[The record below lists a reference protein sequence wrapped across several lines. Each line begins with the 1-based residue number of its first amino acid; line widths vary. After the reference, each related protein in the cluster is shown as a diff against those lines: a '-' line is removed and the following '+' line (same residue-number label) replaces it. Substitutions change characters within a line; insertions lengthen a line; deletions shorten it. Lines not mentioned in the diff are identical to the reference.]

1 MKKISLILLSLIFI
15 SCSNLFENILSE
27 RADAEENEQ
36 NTEQNQ
42 PESPLS
48 QSPDSPQS
56 PQSQEQPQNQS
67 FVLSGSMVLD
77 GAMPSIY
84 SDAEQG
90 EDRSANPTLAS
101 SEVEY
106 FVYGTDSS
114 GNKIEGSFGSGAD
127 SKTFSIGLVF
137 GREWTITC
145 GMRKTSGSKEE
156 FLTASSNPKTYT
168 VNNYTDALVLYPLP
182 ATSGKGEVSLSMTI
196 PPSITNVTVSC
207 ISSNSADWT
216 ISNVAVTPGSGST
229 NGTAL
234 LQTGTNDDEKIKSG
248 VYKISLSFFKG
259 SDLVFQTTQSINVFY
274 GLLTNQWYD
283 ASASGTSS
291 AINNGSFVLT
301 ENLVKLYIATNFY
314 VGQITGAA
322 LPSDTNAGTHK
333 APFETLT
340 RALAQIESYGNP
352 ENNYKIH
359 ISSLVFPDNG
369 ASAGFEIPSSFDTKM
384 NSLTLVGVTGNT
396 TDIIDGDNRFTALS
410 INTSKKVYIKNLKIT
425 EGKAAS
431 GGGILV
437 GSNGDVSIDNCII
450 TNNAA
455 TTIGGGI
462 LSYGTVEMTSTDIK
476 ANKAKQFGY
485 GICVASGSFT
495 MNSGEVSGNIFDTS
509 SEANPP
515 SVLDSGAVFVKKDA
529 EFNFD
534 GGTIMNND
542 SRAIYN
548 HGTVNMTDGT
558 ISGHTAPR
566 GGGIYNNGS
575 LSISGGTIT
584 DNHAATD
591 GDAGNGGGIYINAA
605 TAQTGDTPAVTP
617 TFTMTGGTI
626 SENTAKFYGGGIANN
641 STATI
646 SGGEISGNY
655 VTETSACGGGGIAT
669 FVNLT
674 LESNA
679 YIPSGDDNK
688 NDIYL
693 YDSSNGS
700 TQFHIKIGQTLNH
713 SNVALLTPAA
723 YTQGRTMIS
732 KAQGSSA
739 NLAAEAA
746 KFNVKSESYEGD
758 WEISSTGL
766 LNQVPSLGK
775 IGTTYYVN
783 LSALLAAI
791 TGAGESETLDITL
804 YGALTASQLG
814 KAATEGTVI
823 NAIKTTA
830 AKVNLIIDSN
840 AQIKPSTCVQL
851 FTGCNNLLTADLRG
865 LDTSDIT
872 SFSYMF
878 NGCSNLTSLDVS
890 SFNTAKVT
898 IMSNMFNGCKKLSSL
913 DVSSFDTSSVINMS
927 GMFNECEVITSLDL
941 SFFDTA
947 NVTTMDQMFR
957 NSSALTTI
965 IVSDTFE
972 TSSVTSSSNMFA
984 GCTSL
989 MGGAS
994 TGFSSSHLN
1003 ASYAHIDEGTENPG
1017 YFTEREYY
1025 AKVNNVFYDDFD
1037 TAYAAIKDATG
1048 NIFVVVSD
1056 NATSTIGS
1064 SNNTNNITNAIR
1076 NTSATSVSFSVARG
1090 KTINLTSCSSLFDS
1104 CNRLKSADLRGFN
1117 TTEVSNYTDMFKNCT
1132 NLESVNLSSFNT
1144 SNATILTCFFRECEK
1159 LTTIDLSSFD
1169 TSNVT
1174 AMNQMFRNCKAVE
1187 KIIVSDKF
1195 VTTKVTSYSSI
1206 FQYCTTQLK
1215 GGAGTTWAQTLIDAI
1230 GYARID
1236 SGSSAPGLFTSN
1248 TPDQVVTLGTKEV
1261 TGSSFDGTTAV
1272 SGSKVF
1278 VENRAI
1284 GTIKPITVS
1293 DHEVTQ
1299 GEYETYC
1306 IYGGDETKR
1315 PTTATGK
1322 GVFYPAYYISWYDAI
1337 TYCNLRSKADNLT
1350 PVYSI
1355 TVNDEETGNPIQ
1367 ETDPSKWPSIR
1378 QGTGS
1383 NAGKYCGPSESV
1395 AAWNAVKF
1403 NKSADGW
1410 RLPTEIEW
1418 EYLARNADLT
1428 GTQYTYSGNNNAA
1441 PVCWYQT
1448 VSGGKAQYVEKLQK
1462 NNIDLYDMSGNVWE
1476 WCWDLAA
1483 DDNALAASTP
1493 ITGTEA
1499 SGVIQRECR
1508 GGGYNSA
1515 ISNCTVALRYKRNP
1529 YSYPSDVGF
1538 RVVRGALCEG
1548 SKLPS
1553 ELKEV
1558 GDIVFNDG
1566 SATPYTELASLTN
1579 AQKAKAI
1586 AIIFYKGT
1594 GLNDGADTSTERT
1607 LGVSLIQHRTGVE
1620 WCNNGNAQNMNITS
1634 IECIP
1639 DAGGSTGNYTFENTN
1654 KRNGSNNFAK
1664 ISAFLAAAGTGL
1676 DDTTNAIFYPLFY
1689 FFENTSKYSETLSGS
1704 IYANG
1709 WYIPSL
1715 AELYQLYV
1723 CRKNVFNIGSVS
1735 EALGGQD
1742 FDDDYWSSS
1751 QYDEAAHQVSILN
1764 LATGQYTSMDK
1775 DVNVCYACVI
1785 HEF

>member
-1 MKKISLILLSLIFI
+1 MKKLSLILLCLTFI
-15 SCSNLFENILSE
+15 SCRNLFENEVSE
-27 RADAEENEQ
+27 RADTKDNEQ

-42 PESPLS
+42 PEAQLPLT
-48 QSPDSPQS
+48 P
-56 PQSQEQPQNQS
+56 QPQEQS
-67 FVLSGSMVLD
+67 FVLTGSMVLD

-90 EDRSANPTLAS
+90 ETRSANPTLAS

-114 GNKIEGSFGSGAD
+114 GNKIEGSFGTGVN
-127 SKTFSIGLVF
+127 SKTFSIGLIF

-168 VNNYTDALVLYPLP
+168 VDNYTDALVLYPLP

-234 LQTGTNDDEKIKSG
+234 LQTGTTDDEKIKSG

-259 SDLVFQTTQSINVFY
+259 SELVFQTTQSINVFY

-283 ASASGTSS
+283 ASASETSS

-359 ISSLVFPDNG
+359 ISSLVFPDDG

-396 TDIIDGDNRFTALS
+396 TDIIDGDNRFTALT

-450 TNNAA
+450 TDNAA
-455 TTIGGGI
+455 TTFGGGI

-485 GICVASGSFT
+485 GIYVASGSFT

-515 SVLDSGAVFVKKDA
+515 SELDSGTVFVKKGA
-529 EFNFD
+529 TFNFN
-534 GGTIMNND
+534 GGTIKNND

-584 DNHAATD
+584 NNHAATD
-591 GDAGNGGGIYINAA
+591 GETGNGGGIYNNAP
-605 TAQTGDTPAVTP
+605 TAQDGDTPAVTP

-626 SENTAKFYGGGIANN
+626 SVNTAKFYGGGISNA
-641 STATI
+641 SLATI

-700 TQFHIKIGQTLNH
+700 NQFHIKIGQALTH
-713 SNVALLTPAA
+713 SNVGFLRPAV
-723 YTQGRTMIS
+723 Y
-732 KAQGSSA
+732 AQSRPMVSLADGSTA
-739 NLAAEAA
+739 NLTAEAA

-775 IGTTYYVN
+775 IGTTDYRN

-791 TGAGESETLDITL
+791 TEAVESETLDITL
-804 YGALTASQLG
+804 YGALTDSQLG
-814 KAATEGTVI
+814 KAETEGTVI
-823 NAIKTTA
+823 NAVKTTA
-830 AKVNLIIDSN
+830 ATVNLVIDSN
-840 AQIKPSTCVQL
+840 AQIKPATCEQL
-851 FTGCNNLLTADLRG
+851 FAGCNNLLTADLRG
-865 LDTSDIT
+865 LDTSDVT
-872 SFSYMF
+872 SFSDMF

-898 IMSNMFNGCKKLSSL
+898 TMSNMFNGC
-913 DVSSFDTSSVINMS
+913 
-927 GMFNECEVITSLDL
+927 EVITPLDL
-941 SFFDTA
+941 SLFDTA
-947 NVTTMDQMFR
+947 KVESMDQMFL
-957 NSSALTTI
+957 NCSALTTI

-972 TSSVTSSSNMFA
+972 TSSVTSSSSMFS
-984 GCTSL
+984 GCENL
-989 MGGAS
+989 KGGANTS
-994 TGFSSSHLN
+994 FSSSHLN
-1003 ASYAHIDEGTENPG
+1003 AAYAHIDEGTENPG

-1025 AKVNNVFYDDFD
+1025 AKVNNVFYDDFAS
-1037 TAYAAIKDATG
+1037 AYAAIKDATG
-1048 NIFVVVSD
+1048 DISIVVSD
-1056 NATSTIGS
+1056 NAAAAIGRS
-1064 SNNTNNITNAIR
+1064 DKTNYLSNAIR
-1076 NTSATSVSFSVARG
+1076 NTSASSVSFSVARG
-1090 KTINLTSCSSLFDS
+1090 KTIKLTSCAHMFDG
-1104 CNRLKSADLRGFN
+1104 CKKLKSADLRGFD
-1117 TTEVSNYTDMFKNCT
+1117 TSDVEDYTNFFYNCQ
-1132 NLESVNLSSFNT
+1132 NLEFV
-1144 SNATILTCFFRECEK
+1144 
-1159 LTTIDLSSFD
+1159 DLSSFD
-1169 TSNVT
+1169 TTNATTFTCMFRECWKLKTIDLSNFDTQNVT
-1174 AMNQMFRNCKAVE
+1174 AMNQMFRACKIVE
-1187 KIIVSDKF
+1187 KIIVSDLF
-1195 VTTKVTSYSSI
+1195 VTTNVTSYGDI
-1206 FQYCTTQLK
+1206 FNYCTVKLK
-1215 GGAGTTWAQTLIDAI
+1215 GGLGTTWNSSVISAI
-1230 GYARID
+1230 GYARVD
-1236 SGSSAPGLFTSN
+1236 GGPSAPGLFTSN
-1248 TPDQVVTLGTKEV
+1248 TPDQVVTLSTKEV
-1261 TGSSFDGTTAV
+1261 TGTTFTGSSAV
-1272 SGSKVF
+1272 SGSSVF
-1278 VENRAI
+1278 LDKRNI
-1284 GTIKPITVS
+1284 GTIKTIIAS

-1306 IYGGDETKR
+1306 DYGGGTNK
-1315 PTTATGK
+1315 PSAANGK
-1322 GVFYPAYYISWYDAI
+1322 GLFYPVYYVSWYDAI
-1337 TYCNLRSKADNLT
+1337 IYCNLRSKADHLD
-1350 PVYSI
+1350 PVYMVASS
-1355 TVNDEETGNPIQ
+1355 TEVTDWGAAGNA
-1367 ETDPSKWPSIR
+1367 TDGYYAPDGCNWDVKTL
-1378 QGTGS
+1378 G
-1383 NAGKYCGPSESV
+1383 NA
-1395 AAWNAVKF
+1395 N
-1403 NKSADGW
+1403 GW
-1410 RLPTEIEW
+1410 RLPYEVEW
-1418 EYLARNADLT
+1418 EYLARGGDLT
-1428 GTQYTYSGNNNAA
+1428 GTQYTYSGSDSPENVA
-1441 PVCWYQT
+1441 WYRPN
-1448 VSGGKAQYVEKLQK
+1448 SGGKTHPVKTDKVAGIDSK
-1462 NNIDLYDMSGNVWE
+1462 NALDLYDMSGNVFE
-1476 WCWDLAA
+1476 LVNDKFNTSL
-1483 DDNALAASTP
+1483 S
-1493 ITGTEA
+1493 
-1499 SGVIQRECR
+1499 
-1508 GGGYNSA
+1508 SA
-1515 ISNCTVALRYKRNP
+1515 IPLDGPDHDEDTDHQTVIKGGHRDSTISGINVANRYFAQRAGR
-1529 YSYPSDVGF
+1529 YIDIGF
-1538 RVVRGALCEG
+1538 RVVRGAQFTG

-1553 ELKEV
+1553 EPKEV

-1566 SATPYTELASLTN
+1566 SAMPYSEYEALDADGKN
-1579 AQKAKAI
+1579 AVKPYSI
-1586 AIIFYKGT
+1586 ALIFYRGN
-1594 GLNDGADTSTERT
+1594 GLNSGTDTAVRT
-1607 LGVSLIQHRTGVE
+1607 LGLGLVIDNTSFLQ
-1620 WCNNGNAQNMNITS
+1620 WCEPQAKAQNQYIDTIQCKPNENSYPFTFDSSCDKDGSDNFTQIALKLKALSDATNDLNDTGEEGSATS
-1634 IECIP
+1634 INEGMAKYPAFGKAKTYYKERLEGESESRI
-1639 DAGGSTGNYTFENTN
+1639 GNN
-1654 KRNGSNNFAK
+1654 
-1664 ISAFLAAAGTGL
+1664 IQ
-1676 DDTTNAIFYPLFY
+1676 
-1689 FFENTSKYSETLSGS
+1689 FFT
-1704 IYANG
+1704 G
-1709 WYIPSL
+1709 WYLPSFAEL
-1715 AELYQLYV
+1715 AEIYKYYITTGSD
-1723 CRKNVFNIGSVS
+1723 FNINTASA
-1735 EALGGQD
+1735 ALGGGQ
-1742 FDDDYWSSS
+1742 FENAAYLSSS
-1751 QYDEAAHQVSILN
+1751 QHNDSIVPDLILTLN
-1764 LATGQYTSMDK
+1764 FSNGEMEDNIK
-1775 DVNVCYACVI
+1775 DYGYNCCFI
-1785 HEF
+1785 REF